1 MVEHWVDIQKQ
12 RKKNAIAISLILR
25 YIPQHFR
32 LGQQDCRGKSVDV
45 DSMPGESSQDW
56 SLVGKK
62 REPSITWEISNVWIE
77 EMR

>member
-12 RKKNAIAISLILR
+12 RKKNAIALSSILR
-25 YIPQHFR
+25 YIPQLFR
-32 LGQQDCRGKSVDV
+32 LAQQDCRGKCVDV
-45 DSMPGESSQDW
+45 DSMPGESLQDW

>member
-1 MVEHWVDIQKQ
+1 MVGHWVDIQKQ

-25 YIPQHFR
+25 YIPQHFW
-32 LGQQDCRGKSVDV
+32 LAPQDRRGKCVDV
-45 DSMPGESSQDW
+45 NSMPGESSHDW

-62 REPSITWEISNVWIE
+62 REPSITWEISKVWIE